1 MMVMMMMMMMMMKS
15 LLPIGTKKGL
25 PIGTWT
31 PYSTNKRPPPIGGV
45 SYRKLIGGGVVSY
58 REQIFVPPMQQA
70 SHHYLLCH

>member
-1 MMVMMMMMMMMMKS
+1 MMVMMMMMMKS

-45 SYRKLIGGGVVSY
+45 SYRKLIGGGGS
-58 REQIFVPPMQQA
+58 F
-70 SHHYLLCH
+70 L